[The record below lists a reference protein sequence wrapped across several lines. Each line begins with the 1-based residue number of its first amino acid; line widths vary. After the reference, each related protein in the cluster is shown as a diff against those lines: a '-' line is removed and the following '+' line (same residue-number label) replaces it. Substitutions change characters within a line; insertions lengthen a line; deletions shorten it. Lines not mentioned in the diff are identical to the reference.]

1 MFPTVVRSP
10 YFENQKDR
18 IKKQL
23 EETRNTMA
31 KNVEMMTQNIATAE
45 ELEVQSNEMSINA
58 QQFKKQAIVL
68 RKTYW
73 WKNFKL
79 WLLIIISLILILC
92 LIGGIVTLA
101 VINLK

>member
-1 MFPTVVRSP
+1 
-10 YFENQKDR
+10 
-18 IKKQL
+18 
-23 EETRNTMA
+23 MA

-73 WKNFKL
+73 WKNFKVCFFFF
-79 WLLIIISLILILC
+79 S
-92 LIGGIVTLA
+92 
-101 VINLK
+101 

>member
-1 MFPTVVRSP
+1 
-10 YFENQKDR
+10 
-18 IKKQL
+18 
-23 EETRNTMA
+23 MA

-73 WKNFKL
+73 WKNFKIDTSSAL
-79 WLLIIISLILILC
+79 VTYYYFFNIS
-92 LIGGIVTLA
+92 IVFNWWNSY
-101 VINLK
+101 ISCN